1 MGYISVILS
10 LGALILIHELGH
22 FLTAVKLGVPIERFS
37 LGFGPKLISRRWK
50 GVEFRL
56 SMIPFGGYVL
66 PKVKEIDDFYAIP
79 IRKRILFSMGGP
91 LANFIAAYLILLFIN
106 IYQAGLTGD
115 ILFTPL
121 VQMISMTL
129 GIFVSYG
136 LLIQEPTAVSGAVG
150 MVSQGGQF
158 VGSSMV
164 NLMVFTTFL
173 SINLGLFNLLPI
185 PALDGGK
192 ILFAVLEKVSLR
204 TRKLQLPVTII
215 SILFLIALMGF
226 TTIWDIVRIFADLSI
241 YH

>member
-1 MGYISVILS
+1 MGYISVILV

-22 FLTAVKLGVPIERFS
+22 FLTAVKLGVPMERFS
-37 LGFGPKLISRRWK
+37 LGFGPKLISRRWR

-79 IRKRILFSMGGP
+79 TGKRILFSIGGP
-91 LANFIAAYLILLFIN
+91 LANFITAYLVLLGIN
-106 IYQAGLTGD
+106 IYRTGLTGG

-121 VQMISMTL
+121 IQMISMTI
-129 GIFVSYG
+129 GIFASYG
-136 LLIQEPTAVSGAVG
+136 MLIQEPSAVSGAVG

-158 VGSSMV
+158 VGSSFV
-164 NLMVFTTFL
+164 NLLIFTTFL

-192 ILFAVLEKVSLR
+192 ILFAALEKVSMK

-215 SILFLIALMGF
+215 SIIFLIALMGF
-226 TTIWDIVRIFADLSI
+226 TTVWDIVRIFADLSL